1 MLLKS
6 QLASIFV
13 SDTSV
18 RISEC
23 LCLLNIRVFH
33 VFIKNLILNKVIEI
47 SMEIDYGLKQDY
59 LLTECCIACLTE
71 KGHLHGETITINCYK
86 EFIDTRVIY
95 TNEFDV

>member
-1 MLLKS
+1 
-6 QLASIFV
+6 
-13 SDTSV
+13 
-18 RISEC
+18 
-23 LCLLNIRVFH
+23 
-33 VFIKNLILNKVIEI
+33 
-47 SMEIDYGLKQDY
+47 MEIDYGLKQDY